1 MNMSRK
7 GAIGRLILPDVLG
20 FLRSVD
26 LESWSVTTGKAISMD
41 YNRYPDWLYIFY
53 ICRYELAYL
62 CDYVRLRETGTM
74 L

>member
-41 YNRYPDWLYIFY
+41 YNRYPD
-53 ICRYELAYL
+53 
-62 CDYVRLRETGTM
+62 
-74 L
+74 